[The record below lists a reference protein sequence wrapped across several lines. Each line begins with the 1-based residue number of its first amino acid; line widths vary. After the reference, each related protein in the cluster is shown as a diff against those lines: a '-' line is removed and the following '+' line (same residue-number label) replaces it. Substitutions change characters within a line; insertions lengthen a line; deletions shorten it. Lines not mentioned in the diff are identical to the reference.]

1 MVEQTIVV
9 NFDDQNHKKALF
21 EILKTLKG
29 TNTIS
34 INKCTRSSQL
44 NRYYWDVVVGEVS
57 EFTGMKPKEVHSEFK
72 KMFLFELDMS
82 TGRKKRPSTAKLSNK
97 QFLSYLEQCYQFSS
111 EFFGLILPDPKKL

>member
-34 INKCTRSSQL
+34 INKSTRSSQL

-57 EFTGMKPKEVHSEFK
+57 ELTGMKPKEVHLEFK
-72 KMFLFELDMS
+72 EMFLFEQNIS
-82 TGRKKRPSTAKLSNK
+82 TGRKKRSSTAKLSNK

-111 EFFGLILPDPKKL
+111 DFFGLVLPDPKKL